1 MQEERHV
8 RFEQGKVSYL
18 GKTGIPCSFATVTV
32 GNQEF
37 HYYELNDQ
45 KLDNA
50 YHIVSDSLKEAI
62 DPSVPRS
69 HIGLINSSGE
79 VIIPL
84 ENKAIKILDDKFL
97 LVVRNDPKTQS
108 VVEAI
113 ASREDPKAAEKMV
126 IANSAIKDKI
136 NKKMGE
142 QGRFILNN
150 LLSEGII
157 CRTDGSKVMDQY
169 VSFIGMTDDEF
180 FCSTNIVDSEVI
192 TIPRNINISMMG
204 SLPIVEPE
212 DVNNKKVENL
222 DVGNVEVSKNTID
235 TALNSY
241 GEDKEEMPEEK
252 MEEKEETKSF
262 IPTVSGNAFSPLP
275 EVNPDSISSN
285 LFSMQN
291 TNLESESLDSNN
303 KEEVTESYE
312 TGEALSLESAD
323 EVDDNSKILEEVNS
337 TDLGSDDDLGKSLVS
352 AVSAL
357 VEKSKKME
365 DENSFL
371 QTKIDQAKNNEEEIL
386 QLRNRVSQ
394 LELQN
399 AQKDQKI
406 ISLQHEKEQIQV
418 QQKQLIQG
426 LRGALSGTSL
436 ATFNNDNAQVFRRV
450 A

>member
-8 RFEQGKVSYL
+8 KFDQGKVSYL
-18 GKTGIPCSFATVTV
+18 GKTDILCSFATVTV

-37 HYYELNDQ
+37 RYYELNDQ
-45 KLDNA
+45 KLDNT

-97 LVVRNDPKTQS
+97 LVVRNNPKTQS
-108 VVEAI
+108 VVDAI

-150 LLSEGII
+150 LLSEGTI

-180 FCSTNIVDSEVI
+180 FCSTNVVDSEVI

-204 SLPIVEPE
+204 DFPIVEPE
-212 DVNNKKVENL
+212 EANREVENL
-222 DVGNVEVSKNTID
+222 DVSNVGVSKTTID

-241 GEDKEEMPEEK
+241 EEDKEEMPEEK
-252 MEEKEETKSF
+252 EEAKSV
-262 IPTVSGNAFSPLP
+262 IPVVSENGFSPLP

-285 LFSMQN
+285 LFAMQN
-291 TNLESESLDSNN
+291 TENQALDSND
-303 KEEVTESYE
+303 KEEVNDSL
-312 TGEALSLESAD
+312 EAVDNTSLESND
-323 EVDDNSKILEEVNS
+323 EVVDHGDDLEGANLD
-337 TDLGSDDDLGKSLVS
+337 DLGSDDDLGQSLVS

-357 VEKSKKME
+357 VEKNKKME

-371 QTKIDQAKNNEEEIL
+371 QTKIDQAKINEEEIQ

-426 LRGALSGTSL
+426 LRGALSGTILTTS
-436 ATFNNDNAQVFRRV
+436 NNDNAQVLRKV

>member
-8 RFEQGKVSYL
+8 KFDQGKVSYL
-18 GKTGIPCSFATVTV
+18 GKTDILCSFATVTV

-37 HYYELNDQ
+37 RYYELNDQ
-45 KLDNA
+45 KLDNT

-97 LVVRNDPKTQS
+97 LVVRNNPKTQS
-108 VVEAI
+108 VVDAI

-150 LLSEGII
+150 LLSEGTI

-180 FCSTNIVDSEVI
+180 FCSTNVVDSEVI

-204 SLPIVEPE
+204 DFPIVEPE
-212 DVNNKKVENL
+212 EANREVENL
-222 DVGNVEVSKNTID
+222 DVSNVGVSKTTID

-241 GEDKEEMPEEK
+241 EEDKEEMPEEK
-252 MEEKEETKSF
+252 EEAKSV
-262 IPTVSGNAFSPLP
+262 IPVVSENGFSPLP

-285 LFSMQN
+285 LFAMQN
-291 TNLESESLDSNN
+291 TENQALDSND
-303 KEEVTESYE
+303 KEEVNDSL
-312 TGEALSLESAD
+312 EAADNTSLESND
-323 EVDDNSKILEEVNS
+323 EVVDHGDDLEGANLD
-337 TDLGSDDDLGKSLVS
+337 DLGSDDDLGQSLVS

-357 VEKSKKME
+357 VEKNKKME

-371 QTKIDQAKNNEEEIL
+371 QTKIDQAKINEEEIQ

-426 LRGALSGTSL
+426 LRGALSGTILTTS
-436 ATFNNDNAQVFRRV
+436 NNDNAQVLRKV

>member
-8 RFEQGKVSYL
+8 KFDQGKVSYL
-18 GKTGIPCSFATVTV
+18 GKTDILCSFATVTV

-37 HYYELNDQ
+37 RYYELNDQ
-45 KLDNA
+45 KLDNT

-84 ENKAIKILDDKFL
+84 ENKTIKILDDKFL

-180 FCSTNIVDSEVI
+180 FCSTNVVDSEII

-212 DVNNKKVENL
+212 DVNNKVENL

-252 MEEKEETKSF
+252 MEEKEEAKPF

-291 TNLESESLDSNN
+291 INLESESLDSNN

-312 TGEALSLESAD
+312 TGEDLSLKSAD
-323 EVDDNSKILEEVNS
+323 EVDDNSKSLEEANS
-337 TDLGSDDDLGKSLVS
+337 TDLASDDDLGKSLVS

-357 VEKSKKME
+357 VEKNKKME

-371 QTKIDQAKNNEEEIL
+371 HTKIDQAKINEEEIQ

-436 ATFNNDNAQVFRRV
+436 ATFNNDNAQVFRKV

>member
-8 RFEQGKVSYL
+8 KFDQGKVSYL
-18 GKTGIPCSFATVTV
+18 GKTDILCSFATVTV

-37 HYYELNDQ
+37 RYYELNDQ
-45 KLDNA
+45 KLDNT

-97 LVVRNDPKTQS
+97 LVVRNNPKTQS
-108 VVEAI
+108 VVDAI

-150 LLSEGII
+150 LLSEGTI

-180 FCSTNIVDSEVI
+180 FCSTNVVDSEVI

-204 SLPIVEPE
+204 DFPIVEPE
-212 DVNNKKVENL
+212 EANQEVENL
-222 DVGNVEVSKNTID
+222 DVSNVEVSKTAID

-241 GEDKEEMPEEK
+241 EENKEEMPEEK
-252 MEEKEETKSF
+252 EEVKSV
-262 IPTVSGNAFSPLP
+262 IPVVSENVFSPLP

-285 LFSMQN
+285 LFAMQN
-291 TNLESESLDSNN
+291 TENQDLDSND
-303 KEEVTESYE
+303 KEEVNDSL
-312 TGEALSLESAD
+312 EAVDNTSLESND
-323 EVDDNSKILEEVNS
+323 EVVNHGDDLEGTNLD
-337 TDLGSDDDLGKSLVS
+337 DLGSDDDLGQSLVS

-357 VEKSKKME
+357 VEKNKKME

-371 QTKIDQAKNNEEEIL
+371 QTKIDQAKINEEEIQ

-426 LRGALSGTSL
+426 LRGALSGTILTTS
-436 ATFNNDNAQVFRRV
+436 NNDNAQVLRKV

>member
-1 MQEERHV
+1 
-8 RFEQGKVSYL
+8 
-18 GKTGIPCSFATVTV
+18 
-32 GNQEF
+32 
-37 HYYELNDQ
+37 
-45 KLDNA
+45 
-50 YHIVSDSLKEAI
+50 
-62 DPSVPRS
+62 
-69 HIGLINSSGE
+69 
-79 VIIPL
+79 
-84 ENKAIKILDDKFL
+84 
-97 LVVRNDPKTQS
+97 
-108 VVEAI
+108 
-113 ASREDPKAAEKMV
+113 
-126 IANSAIKDKI
+126 
-136 NKKMGE
+136 
-142 QGRFILNN
+142 
-150 LLSEGII
+150 
-157 CRTDGSKVMDQY
+157 
-169 VSFIGMTDDEF
+169 
-180 FCSTNIVDSEVI
+180 
-192 TIPRNINISMMG
+192 
-204 SLPIVEPE
+204 
-212 DVNNKKVENL
+212 
-222 DVGNVEVSKNTID
+222 
-235 TALNSY
+235 
-241 GEDKEEMPEEK
+241 MPEEK

-303 KEEVTESYE
+303 KEEVTASYE

>member
-8 RFEQGKVSYL
+8 KFDQGKVSYL
-18 GKTGIPCSFATVTV
+18 GKTDILCSFATVTV

-37 HYYELNDQ
+37 RYYELNDQ
-45 KLDNA
+45 KLDNT

-97 LVVRNDPKTQS
+97 LVVRNNPKTQS
-108 VVEAI
+108 VVDAI

-150 LLSEGII
+150 LLSEGTI

-180 FCSTNIVDSEVI
+180 FCSTNVVDSEVI

-204 SLPIVEPE
+204 DFPIVEPE
-212 DVNNKKVENL
+212 EANREVENL
-222 DVGNVEVSKNTID
+222 DVSNVGVSKTTID

-241 GEDKEEMPEEK
+241 EEDKEEMPEEK
-252 MEEKEETKSF
+252 EEAKSV
-262 IPTVSGNAFSPLP
+262 IPVVSENGFSPLP

-285 LFSMQN
+285 LFAMQN
-291 TNLESESLDSNN
+291 TENQALDSND
-303 KEEVTESYE
+303 KEEVNDSLKAADNT
-312 TGEALSLESAD
+312 SLESND
-323 EVDDNSKILEEVNS
+323 EVVDHGDDLES
-337 TDLGSDDDLGKSLVS
+337 TNLDDLGSDDDLGQSLVS

-357 VEKSKKME
+357 VEKNKKME

-371 QTKIDQAKNNEEEIL
+371 QTKIDQAKINEEEIQ

-426 LRGALSGTSL
+426 LRGALSGTILTTS
-436 ATFNNDNAQVFRRV
+436 NNDNAQVLRKV

>member
-8 RFEQGKVSYL
+8 KFDQGKVSYL
-18 GKTGIPCSFATVTV
+18 GKTDILCSFATVTV

-37 HYYELNDQ
+37 RYYELNDQ
-45 KLDNA
+45 KLDNT

-97 LVVRNDPKTQS
+97 LVVRNNPKTQS
-108 VVEAI
+108 VIDAI

-126 IANSAIKDKI
+126 IANSSIKDKI

-150 LLSEGII
+150 LLSEGTI

-180 FCSTNIVDSEVI
+180 FCSTNVVDSEVI

-204 SLPIVEPE
+204 NFPIVEPE
-212 DVNNKKVENL
+212 EANREVENL
-222 DVGNVEVSKNTID
+222 DVSNVEVSKTTID

-241 GEDKEEMPEEK
+241 EEDKEEMPEEK
-252 MEEKEETKSF
+252 EEVKSV
-262 IPTVSGNAFSPLP
+262 IPVVSENGFSPLP

-285 LFSMQN
+285 LFAMQN
-291 TNLESESLDSNN
+291 TDLESQTLDSND
-303 KEEVTESYE
+303 KEEVNDSLE
-312 TGEALSLESAD
+312 TVDNTSLESKD
-323 EVDDNSKILEEVNS
+323 EVVNYGDTLEDTNSDDLR
-337 TDLGSDDDLGKSLVS
+337 SDDDLGQSLVS

-357 VEKSKKME
+357 VEKNKKME
-365 DENSFL
+365 DENNFL
-371 QTKIDQAKNNEEEIL
+371 QTKIDQAKINEEEIQ

-426 LRGALSGTSL
+426 LRGALSGTDL
-436 ATFNNDNAQVFRRV
+436 ATSNNDNAQVLRKV